1 MASPAQ
7 IGLIHGLKKRAALDE
22 DVYRDVL
29 RQTAGVASARDLS
42 GPAAGRVID
51 RLKVLAGDDP
61 ARDRPAKP
69 TAAGA
74 LALEGPF
81 VGKLRA
87 LWLTGWNLGIVAD
100 RSDRALASFVG
111 RQTGLD
117 SPSWVRDPRD
127 AARAIEGLKAWI
139 AREGGLAW
147 PENPRDVDEIKR
159 RLVRRQWARLIELGC
174 EVWHSPESDL
184 ASYATEI
191 RRTSGLVPGDRGAV
205 VAGLGN
211 MTPEELDHLAAAL
224 GRKLRAKIA
233 ATKTTETGRA
243 PR

>member
-22 DVYRDVL
+22 DAYRDVL
-29 RQTAGVASARDLS
+29 RQTAGVTSARDLS

-61 ARDRPAKP
+61 ALARPARP

-74 LALEGPF
+74 LALDGPF

-87 LWLTGWNLGIVAD
+87 LWLTAWNLGIVAD

-117 SPSWVRDPRD
+117 SPSWVRDPKD

-139 AREGGLAW
+139 SREAKLTW
-147 PENPRDVDEIKR
+147 PKDPRDIHQIKWG
-159 RLVRRQWARLIELGC
+159 LVRRQWEILIDAGREIRLTK
-174 EVWHSPESDL
+174 WADL
-184 ASYATEI
+184 AEYAAEMI
-191 RRTSGLVPGDRGAV
+191 RRHDRLPRPPAV
-205 VAGLGN
+205 S
-211 MTPEELDHLAAAL
+211 MTLAELTDEQLDRLAAAL
-224 GRKLRAKIA
+224 GAEIRKSKGGAS
-233 ATKTTETGRA
+233 
-243 PR
+243 